1 MLMHLA
7 MVSRFRSAV
16 TFGLAAPSLTMRP
29 APGAPPVL
37 TPASTTVAREG
48 PAAVAGAA

>member
-1 MLMHLA
+1 MLIHLA
-7 MVSRFRSAV
+7 MVSRFCSVV
-16 TFGLAAPSLTMRP
+16 TFGLAAPSLIMDP
-29 APGAPPVL
+29 APGALPVL